1 MPTKLFG
8 TKKAAPADET
18 KPAAR
23 ASARTTKARAPAAAA
38 ATRSGDPWLS
48 DDARRAAVNAGA
60 NGAKPRWFAKRA
72 HRWLGGARG

>member
-8 TKKAAPADET
+8 TKKAAPADDT

-23 ASARTTKARAPAAAA
+23 ASARTKARAPAAVAA
-38 ATRSGDPWLS
+38 IPTGDPWLS